1 MSKISL
7 DCCKKTQVGVPKTS
21 NYALPSLVGLLS
33 QLTITVTLGKDERN

>member
-7 DCCKKTQVGVPKTS
+7 DCCKKAQVGVPKAL

-33 QLTITVTLGKDERN
+33 QLTTTVTLGKDERN